1 MKRSS
6 VLVVLLVSVI
16 QCLCLRNGFAG
27 RPLSTDDAWTVEKG
41 QFQLETGFDFTRQDN
56 HDREISPSLTLSYGL
71 LENMDMGI
79 SSSYLFV
86 RPKEEENEDGLGD
99 TEIKLK
105 YRLLGK
111 KIWMPALVIAGKVKI
126 PTASDSKGLGSGK
139 ADFGINAVFT
149 KELGK
154 RLVLHLNLG
163 YTFIGEHGADNE
175 MNYSGAVQFIL
186 SDKWAWVGE
195 IVRVNNFNG
204 HKRDDPVS
212 GLIGTTYLITENI
225 IWDAGI
231 EMGMNNA
238 APDYRLTTGLTF
250 LFKP

>member
-1 MKRSS
+1 MKRSL
-6 VLVVLLVSVI
+6 VLVVLTVSLI
-16 QCLCLRNGFAG
+16 QFLCLPNGFAG
-27 RPLSTDDAWTVEKG
+27 RPLSTDDAWTLEKG

-71 LENMDMGI
+71 LENMDIGI
-79 SSSYLFV
+79 GSSYLFV

-105 YRLLGK
+105 YRLLGE
-111 KIWMPALVIAGKVKI
+111 KIWMPAFAVAGIVKI

-139 ADFGINAVFT
+139 TDFGINAIFS
-149 KELGK
+149 KELSK
-154 RLVLHLNLG
+154 RFVVHLNLG

-175 MNYSGAVQFIL
+175 MNYSGAAQFVV
-186 SDKWAWVGE
+186 SDKWSLVGE
-195 IVRVNNFNG
+195 IFGVNNLNG
-204 HKRDDPVS
+204 HKRDDQIS
-212 GLIGTTYLITENI
+212 GLIGTSYFITEKI

-231 EMGMNNA
+231 EIGMNKA

>member
-1 MKRSS
+1 M
-6 VLVVLLVSVI
+6 VSVI

-41 QFQLETGFDFTRQDN
+41 QFQLETGFDFTRQGN

-71 LENMDMGI
+71 LENIDIGI
-79 SSSYLFV
+79 GSSYLFV
-86 RPKEEENEDGLGD
+86 HPKEGENENGLGD

-111 KIWMPALVIAGKVKI
+111 KIWMPAFAVAAKVKI
-126 PTASDSKGLGSGK
+126 PTASESKGLGSGK
-139 ADFGINAVFT
+139 ADFAINTIFT
-149 KELGK
+149 EELSK
-154 RLVLHLNLG
+154 RFVLHLNLG
-163 YTFIGEHGADNE
+163 YTLIGEHGADNE

-186 SDKWAWVGE
+186 SDKWALVGE
-195 IVRVNNFNG
+195 IVGVNNFNG

-225 IWDAGI
+225 SWDAGI
-231 EMGMNNA
+231 EIGMNRA